1 MSTQYG
7 SLREKIAAEK
17 AERLARYAGF
27 GELVERAHLA
37 GVEAARAAVPAP
49 MVVTT
54 SAGEVIE
61 TVWDGPCGF
70 AWIVIRDGRGSFGRW
85 AAKQGIARKAYGGG
99 LQVWCPL
106 PTQSEARKRAYC
118 EAYADTLRAA
128 GVECFATSRLD

>member
-1 MSTQYG
+1 MSATYG

-27 GELVERAHLA
+27 EALVTRAHLA

-54 SAGEVIE
+54 LAGEVIE

-70 AWIVIRDGRGSFGRW
+70 AWVVIRDGRSSFGRW

-106 PTQSEARKRAYC
+106 STQSEARKRAYV
-118 EAYADTLRAA
+118 EAYAGELRAA
-128 GVECFATSRLD
+128 GVEAYGTSRLD